1 MKHGKK
7 YNAVYK
13 KIDKTKEYGAVEAI
27 EFLKSN
33 SFAKFD
39 ETVEIAVVLGV
50 DPRKSDQAVRGAAVL
65 PHGLG
70 KSIRV
75 LAFAQGDKENEAKE
89 AGADYVGGDD
99 LAEKIKGGWLEFDA
113 VVATPDMMKVVGKLG
128 KILGT
133 RGLMP
138 NPKVGTVT
146 MDIGKAIKEM
156 KKGKVEFRVEKAGIL
171 HAPLGKLS
179 FEAQKILE
187 NTKAFMDAVNKA
199 KPSSAKGLF
208 IKKVSLSS
216 TMGQGIKINQND
228 LKP

>member
-7 YNAVYK
+7 YNAVYSK
-13 KIDKTKEYGAVEAI
+13 VDKTKEYGAMEAI

-33 SFAKFD
+33 STVKFD

-70 KSIRV
+70 KTVRV
-75 LAFAQGDKENEAKE
+75 LVFAQGEKE
-89 AGADYVGGDD
+89 AEARESGADFVGGDD
-99 LAEKIKGGWLEFDA
+99 LADKIKDGWLEFDA
-113 VVATPDMMKVVGKLG
+113 VIATPDMMKVVGKLG

-146 MDIGKAIKEM
+146 MDVGKAIKEL
-156 KKGKVEFRVEKAGIL
+156 KKGRVQFRVEKAGIL

-179 FEAQKILE
+179 FSAQNILE
-187 NTKAFMDAVNKA
+187 NAKAFMDAVHKA
-199 KPSSAKGLF
+199 KPATAKGQF
-208 IKKVSLSS
+208 IKKISLTS
-216 TMGQGIKINQND
+216 TMGQGLKVNQND
-228 LKP
+228 LK

>member
-7 YNAVYK
+7 YNAIYK
-13 KIDKTKEYGAVEAI
+13 KVDKIKEYGAIEAI

-33 SFAKFD
+33 SAVKFD

-70 KSIRV
+70 KTVRV
-75 LAFAQGDKENEAKE
+75 LVFAQGEKEAEARE
-89 AGADYVGGDD
+89 AGADVIGGED
-99 LAEKIKGGWLEFDA
+99 LAEKIKGGWFDFDA
-113 VVATPDMMKVVGKLG
+113 VIATPDMMKVVGKLG

-146 MDIGKAIKEM
+146 MDVGKAVKEL
-156 KKGKVEFRVEKAGIL
+156 KKGRVQFRVEKAGIL

-179 FEAQKILE
+179 FPSQSILE
-187 NTKAFMDAVNKA
+187 NAKAFMEAVYKA
-199 KPSSAKGLF
+199 KPASAKGQY
-208 IKKVSLSS
+208 IKKISLSS
-216 TMGQGIKINQND
+216 TMGQGLKVSQND
-228 LKP
+228 LK

>member
-7 YNAVYK
+7 YNEVYK
-13 KIDKTKEYGAVEAI
+13 KVDKTKEYGAVEAI
-27 EFLKSN
+27 EFLKAN
-33 SFAKFD
+33 STVKFD
-39 ETVEIAVVLGV
+39 ETVEVAVRLGV

-70 KSIRV
+70 KTVRV
-75 LAFAQGDKENEAKE
+75 LVFAQGEKETEAKE

-113 VVATPDMMKVVGKLG
+113 VIATPDMMKVVGKLG

-146 MDIGKAIKEM
+146 MDIAKSVKEI

-179 FEAQKILE
+179 FDTQKILE
-187 NTKAFMDAVNKA
+187 NAKAFMDAVNKA
-199 KPSSAKGLF
+199 KPATAKGQY
-208 IKKVSLSS
+208 IKKISLSS
-216 TMGQGIKINQND
+216 TMGQGMKINAND
-228 LKP
+228 LKM

>member
-7 YNAVYK
+7 YNAVYQK
-13 KIDKTKEYGAVEAI
+13 VDKTKEYNALEAI
-27 EFLKSN
+27 EFLKTN
-33 SFAKFD
+33 STVKFD

-65 PHGLG
+65 PNGLG
-70 KSIRV
+70 KAVRV
-75 LAFAQGDKENEAKE
+75 LVFAQGDKEAEARE

-99 LAEKIKGGWLEFDA
+99 LAEKIKAGWLEFDA
-113 VVATPDMMKVVGKLG
+113 VIATPDMMKVVGKLG

-146 MDIGKAIKEM
+146 MDVGKAIKEL
-156 KKGKVEFRVEKAGIL
+156 KKGRVQFRVEKAGIL

-179 FEAQKILE
+179 FSAQGILE
-187 NTKAFMDAVNKA
+187 NAKAFMEAVYKA
-199 KPSSAKGLF
+199 KPSTAKGQF
-208 IKKVSLSS
+208 IKKISLSS
-216 TMGQGIKINQND
+216 AMGQGLKVNQND
-228 LKP
+228 LK

>member
-7 YNAVYK
+7 YNEVYK
-13 KIDKTKEYGAVEAI
+13 KVDKTKEYGAVEAI
-27 EFLKSN
+27 EFLKAN
-33 SFAKFD
+33 STVKFD
-39 ETVEIAVVLGV
+39 ETVEVAVRLGV

-70 KSIRV
+70 KTVRV
-75 LAFAQGDKENEAKE
+75 LVFAQGEKETEAKE

-113 VVATPDMMKVVGKLG
+113 VIATPDMMKVVGKLG

-146 MDIGKAIKEM
+146 MDIAKAVKEI

-179 FEAQKILE
+179 FDTQKILE
-187 NTKAFMDAVNKA
+187 NAKAFMDAVNKA
-199 KPSSAKGLF
+199 KPATAKGQY
-208 IKKVSLSS
+208 IKKISLSS
-216 TMGQGIKINQND
+216 TMGQGMKINAND
-228 LKP
+228 LKM

>member
-1 MKHGKK
+1 MRHGKK
-7 YNAVYK
+7 YNEIYK
-13 KIDKTKEYGAVEAI
+13 KVDKTKEYGAVEAI

-33 SFAKFD
+33 SAVKFD
-39 ETVEIAVVLGV
+39 ETVEVAVRLGV
-50 DPRKSDQAVRGAAVL
+50 DSRKSEQAVRGAAVL
-65 PHGLG
+65 PNGLG
-70 KSIRV
+70 KAVRV
-75 LAFAQGDKENEAKE
+75 LVFAQGDKEAEAKE
-89 AGADYVGGDD
+89 AGADYVGGED

-113 VVATPDMMKVVGKLG
+113 VIATPDMMKVVGKLG

-146 MDIGKAIKEM
+146 MDVTKAVKEM

-179 FEAQKILE
+179 FETQKILE
-187 NTKAFMDAVNKA
+187 NAKAFMDAVNKA
-199 KPSSAKGLF
+199 KPATAKGQY

-216 TMGQGIKINQND
+216 TMGQGLKINAND
-228 LKP
+228 LKL

>member
-7 YNAVYK
+7 YNSVYQK
-13 KIDKTKEYGAVEAI
+13 VEKTKEYGAVEAI

-33 SFAKFD
+33 SFTKFD

-50 DPRKSDQAVRGAAVL
+50 DPRKSDQSVRGAAVL

-70 KSIRV
+70 KTIRV
-75 LAFAQGDKENEAKE
+75 LAFAQGEKDAEAKE
-89 AGADYVGGDD
+89 AGADYVGGED

-146 MDIGKAIKEM
+146 MDLSKAIKEM

-179 FEAQKILE
+179 FEPNKILD
-187 NTKAFMDAVNKA
+187 NAKAFMDAVAKA
-199 KPSSAKGLF
+199 KPAAAKGQY
-208 IKKVSLSS
+208 IKKVSFSS
-216 TMGQGIKINQND
+216 TMGQGLKINQND
-228 LKP
+228 LK